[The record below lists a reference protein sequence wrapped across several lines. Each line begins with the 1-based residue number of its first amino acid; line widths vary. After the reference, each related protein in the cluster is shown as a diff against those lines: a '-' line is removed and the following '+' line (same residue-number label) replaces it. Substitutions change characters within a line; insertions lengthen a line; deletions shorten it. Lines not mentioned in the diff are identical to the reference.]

1 MLALWCCEHLS
12 STYSIAQF
20 KLVAYVDL
28 LACVN
33 TFHQA
38 LNGSLYTRLGTAQKA
53 MKDEKIESRLANDTR
68 NTRYVFHCS
77 PVVKHRRCRLL
88 LINRNGNRS
97 P

>member
-1 MLALWCCEHLS
+1 MGQMTELFSYISSRKEVLAG
-12 STYSIAQF
+12 
-20 KLVAYVDL
+20 AY
-28 LACVN
+28 
-33 TFHQA
+33 
-38 LNGSLYTRLGTAQKA
+38 TAQKA

>member
-1 MLALWCCEHLS
+1 MVYTVQCN
-12 STYSIAQF
+12 
-20 KLVAYVDL
+20 L
-28 LACVN
+28 LIILTDDFLDEYWNGNAGGKGYCWN
-33 TFHQA
+33 IERENFD
-38 LNGSLYTRLGTAQKA
+38 GSLADTAQKA

>member
-1 MLALWCCEHLS
+1 MVYVAQCNLTQIYTHS
-12 STYSIAQF
+12 SMQLDTHIYIHVTHI
-20 KLVAYVDL
+20 LH
-28 LACVN
+28 AC
-33 TFHQA
+33 
-38 LNGSLYTRLGTAQKA
+38 TAQKA
-53 MKDEKIESRLANDTR
+53 MKDEKIESRLANETR

>member
-1 MLALWCCEHLS
+1 MLCVSHAVMD
-12 STYSIAQF
+12 TYICI
-20 KLVAYVDL
+20 YV
-28 LACVN
+28 
-33 TFHQA
+33 
-38 LNGSLYTRLGTAQKA
+38 TAQKA

-68 NTRYVFHCS
+68 NTRAVFHCS

>member
-1 MLALWCCEHLS
+1 MADGKPCS
-12 STYSIAQF
+12 SIFPVEYYNETRSQTS
-20 KLVAYVDL
+20 L
-28 LACVN
+28 L
-33 TFHQA
+33 
-38 LNGSLYTRLGTAQKA
+38 TRQQLDTAQKA